1 MHRLLPSLLVVLT
14 LSGWSSLETRSAS
27 DSPTCLIP
35 VSGPEYYEIDLVGT
49 RKVRGARMA
58 KGIGEVTY
66 ASSPFGVAI
75 SATGTYVVS
84 LNLSME
90 NVTLDDGSSLVAWV
104 TTPQLDQI
112 EPLGRFSEELRVDGQ
127 TDWNKFLLVVTL
139 EPASGDLG
147 DIWSGP
153 IVARGMSR
161 SGLMHTMA
169 GHGPFE
175 TEPCAVYGY

>member
-1 MHRLLPSLLVVLT
+1 
-14 LSGWSSLETRSAS
+14 
-27 DSPTCLIP
+27 
-35 VSGPEYYEIDLVGT
+35 
-49 RKVRGARMA
+49 
-58 KGIGEVTY
+58 
-66 ASSPFGVAI
+66 
-75 SATGTYVVS
+75 
-84 LNLSME
+84 ME

-112 EPLGRFSEELRVDGQ
+112 KPLGRFSEELRVDGQ

>member
-14 LSGWSSLETRSAS
+14 LSGGSSLETRSAS

-58 KGIGEVTY
+58 KGVGEVTY

-112 EPLGRFSEELRVDGQ
+112 KPLGRFSEELRVDGQ

>member
-1 MHRLLPSLLVVLT
+1 MYRILPLMLLLVPLF
-14 LSGWSSLETRSAS
+14 GWTSAS
-27 DSPTCLIP
+27 TESDSVPAECLLLTQ
-35 VSGPEYYEIDLVGT
+35 GPDYYEIDLVGT

-58 KGIGEVTY
+58 KGAAAVTY
-66 ASSPFGVAI
+66 AASPFGVAI
-75 SATGTYVVS
+75 SGSGTYVVD
-84 LNLSME
+84 LNLAME
-90 NVTLDDGSSLVAWV
+90 NVELEPGMSLAGWV

-112 EPLGRFSEELRVDGQ
+112 KPLGRFDANMKLNGQ
-127 TDWNKFLLVVTL
+127 TDWNKFLVVVSL
-139 EPASGDLG
+139 ESASGDLP
-147 DIWSGP
+147 DMWSGP